1 MIANI
6 LNGNTYSTSKELQM
20 TDPDLQQDKS
30 QQVILI
36 TGSSSGIGLDTARFF
51 AKKGWHVLATCRKEA
66 DVKRMQEEGLTSF
79 RLDYEDQE
87 SLDAVVPTLK
97 KLTGGRID
105 VLFNNGAY
113 AIPCLSED
121 LPTPALRQIFEANFF
136 GWHELTRQILPLMFA
151 AGYGR
156 IIHNSSVLGFAAMR
170 ARGAYNSTKFALEG
184 LTDTMRQEIVDTN
197 VELILVEPGPIR
209 TRIRQNAYIQFK
221 RWISWEK
228 SRNPSFYTK
237 GLIPRLSAENPEKDL
252 FELMPDAV
260 TRAVWHAA
268 TARRP
273 KLRYRITWATKIM
286 AFAKRILSTRMMDRF
301 ASKF

>member
-1 MIANI
+1 MA
-6 LNGNTYSTSKELQM
+6 SKNHQ
-20 TDPDLQQDKS
+20 PDHPS
-30 QQVILI
+30 PVILI
-36 TGSSSGIGLDTARFF
+36 TGSSSGIGLDTARYF
-51 AKKGWHVLATCRKEA
+51 AQKGWHVIATCRKAA
-66 DVKRMQEEGLTSF
+66 DVKRMQKEGLSSF
-79 RLDYEDQE
+79 QLDYEDQA
-87 SLDAVVPTLK
+87 SLDAVVPRLQ

-113 AIPCLSED
+113 AIPCLTED

-136 GWHELTRQILPLMFA
+136 GWHDLTRKILPLMFA
-151 AGYGR
+151 AGKGR

-170 ARGAYNSTKFALEG
+170 ARGAYNATKFALEG
-184 LTDTMRQEIVDTN
+184 LTDTMRQEIAGTN
-197 VELILVEPGPIR
+197 VDLILVQPGPIR
-209 TRIRQNAYIQFK
+209 TRIRENAHIQFK
-221 RWISWEK
+221 KWISWK
-228 SRNPSFYTK
+228 DSRNTDFYTK

-286 AFAKRILSTRMMDRF
+286 AVAKRILSTRMMDRF
-301 ASKF
+301 ASRF

>member
-1 MIANI
+1 MTNP
-6 LNGNTYSTSKELQM
+6 TYLTEDSS
-20 TDPDLQQDKS
+20 P
-30 QQVILI
+30 VILI
-36 TGSSSGIGLDTARFF
+36 TGSSSGIGLDTARYF
-51 AKKGWHVLATCRKEA
+51 AKKGWHVIATCRKDA
-66 DVKRMQEEGLTSF
+66 DVKRMKEEGLSSF
-79 RLDYEDQE
+79 RLDYEDQA
-87 SLDAVVPTLK
+87 SLEAVVPTLE

-113 AIPCLSED
+113 AVPCLSED

-136 GWHELTRQILPLMFA
+136 GWHDLTCRILPLMIT
-151 AGYGR
+151 AGKGR

-170 ARGAYNSTKFALEG
+170 ARGAYNATKFALEG
-184 LTDTMRQEIVDTN
+184 WTDTMRLELSDTN
-197 VELILVEPGPIR
+197 VDLILVQPGPIR
-209 TRIRQNAYIQFK
+209 TRIRENAYIQFK
-221 RWISWEK
+221 RWITWED
-228 SRNPSFYTK
+228 SRNPGFYKK

-286 AFAKRILSTRMMDRF
+286 AVAKRLLSTRMMDKF
-301 ASKF
+301 ASRF

>member
-1 MIANI
+1 MA
-6 LNGNTYSTSKELQM
+6 SKNHQS
-20 TDPDLQQDKS
+20 DHPS
-30 QQVILI
+30 PVILI
-36 TGSSSGIGLDTARFF
+36 TGSSSGIGLDTARYF
-51 AKKGWHVLATCRKEA
+51 AKKGWHVIATCRKAA
-66 DVKRMQEEGLTSF
+66 DVKRMQKEGLSSF
-79 RLDYEDQE
+79 QLDYEDQA
-87 SLDAVVPTLK
+87 SLDAVVPRLQ

-113 AIPCLSED
+113 AIPCLTED

-136 GWHELTRQILPLMFA
+136 GWHDLTRQILPLMFA
-151 AGYGR
+151 AGKGR

-170 ARGAYNSTKFALEG
+170 ARGAYNATKFALEG
-184 LTDTMRQEIVDTN
+184 LTDTMRQEIAGTN
-197 VELILVEPGPIR
+197 VDLILVQPGPIR
-209 TRIRQNAYIQFK
+209 TRIRENAHIQFK
-221 RWISWEK
+221 KWISWK
-228 SRNPSFYTK
+228 DSRNTDFYTK

-286 AFAKRILSTRMMDRF
+286 AVAKRILSTRLMDRF
-301 ASKF
+301 ASRF

>member
-1 MIANI
+1 MA
-6 LNGNTYSTSKELQM
+6 SKNHQS
-20 TDPDLQQDKS
+20 DHPS
-30 QQVILI
+30 PVILI
-36 TGSSSGIGLDTARFF
+36 TGSSSGIGLDTARYF
-51 AKKGWHVLATCRKEA
+51 AKKGWHVIATCRKAA
-66 DVKRMQEEGLTSF
+66 DVKRMQKEGLSSF
-79 RLDYEDQE
+79 QLDYEDQA
-87 SLDAVVPTLK
+87 SLDAVVPRLQ

-113 AIPCLSED
+113 AIPCLTED

-136 GWHELTRQILPLMFA
+136 GWHDLTRQILPLMFA
-151 AGYGR
+151 AGKGR

-170 ARGAYNSTKFALEG
+170 ARGAYNATKFALEG
-184 LTDTMRQEIVDTN
+184 LTDTMRQEIAGTN
-197 VELILVEPGPIR
+197 VDLILVQPGPIR
-209 TRIRQNAYIQFK
+209 TRIRENAHIQFK
-221 RWISWEK
+221 KWISWK
-228 SRNPSFYTK
+228 DSRNPDFYTK

-286 AFAKRILSTRMMDRF
+286 AVAKRILSTRMMDRF
-301 ASKF
+301 ASRF

>member
-1 MIANI
+1 MA
-6 LNGNTYSTSKELQM
+6 SKNHQ
-20 TDPDLQQDKS
+20 PDHPPP
-30 QQVILI
+30 VILI
-36 TGSSSGIGLDTARFF
+36 TGSSSGIGLDTARYF
-51 AKKGWHVLATCRKEA
+51 AQKGWHVIATCRKAA
-66 DVKRMQEEGLTSF
+66 DVKRMQKEGLSSF
-79 RLDYEDQE
+79 QLDYEDQA
-87 SLDAVVPTLK
+87 SLDAVVPRLQ

-113 AIPCLSED
+113 AIPCLTED

-136 GWHELTRQILPLMFA
+136 GWHDLTRQILPLMFA
-151 AGYGR
+151 AGKGR

-170 ARGAYNSTKFALEG
+170 ARGAYNATKFALEG
-184 LTDTMRQEIVDTN
+184 LTDTMRQEIAGTN
-197 VELILVEPGPIR
+197 VDLILVQPGPIR
-209 TRIRQNAYIQFK
+209 TRIRENAHIQFK
-221 RWISWEK
+221 KWISWK
-228 SRNPSFYTK
+228 DSRNTDFYTK

-286 AFAKRILSTRMMDRF
+286 AVAKRILSTRMMDRF
-301 ASKF
+301 ASRF

>member
-1 MIANI
+1 MA
-6 LNGNTYSTSKELQM
+6 SKNHQ
-20 TDPDLQQDKS
+20 PDHPS
-30 QQVILI
+30 PVILI
-36 TGSSSGIGLDTARFF
+36 TGSSSGIGLDTARYFS
-51 AKKGWHVLATCRKEA
+51 KKGWHVIATCRKAA
-66 DVKRMQEEGLTSF
+66 DVKRMQKEGLSSF
-79 RLDYEDQE
+79 RLDYEDQA
-87 SLDAVVPTLK
+87 SLDAVVPTLQ

-113 AIPCLSED
+113 AVPCLTED

-136 GWHELTRQILPLMFA
+136 GWHDLTRQILPLMFA
-151 AGYGR
+151 VGKGR

-170 ARGAYNSTKFALEG
+170 ARGAYNATKFALEG
-184 LTDTMRQEIVDTN
+184 LTDTMRQEIAGTN
-197 VELILVEPGPIR
+197 VDLILVQPGPIR
-209 TRIRQNAYIQFK
+209 TRIRENAHIQFK
-221 RWISWEK
+221 KWISWKE
-228 SRNPSFYTK
+228 SRNPDFYTK

-286 AFAKRILSTRMMDRF
+286 AVAKRILSTRMMDRF
-301 ASKF
+301 ASRF

>member
-1 MIANI
+1 M
-6 LNGNTYSTSKELQM
+6 KM
-20 TDPDLQQDKS
+20 THPAQQNEQS
-30 QQVILI
+30 SPVILI
-36 TGSSSGIGLDTARFF
+36 TGSSSGIGLDTARYF
-51 AKKGWHVLATCRKEA
+51 AKKGWHVIATCRKDA
-66 DVKRMQEEGLTSF
+66 DVKRMKEEGLSSF
-79 RLDYEDQE
+79 RLDYEDQA
-87 SLDAVVPTLK
+87 SLEAVVPTLK

-113 AIPCLSED
+113 AVPCLTED

-136 GWHELTRQILPLMFA
+136 GWHDLTCRILPLMIA
-151 AGYGR
+151 AGKGR

-170 ARGAYNSTKFALEG
+170 ARGAYNATKFALEG
-184 LTDTMRQEIVDTN
+184 WTDTMRLEISDTN
-197 VELILVEPGPIR
+197 VDLILVQPGPIR
-209 TRIRQNAYIQFK
+209 TRIRENAYIQFK
-221 RWISWEK
+221 RWITWED
-228 SRNPSFYTK
+228 SRNPGFYKK

-286 AFAKRILSTRMMDRF
+286 AVAKRILSTRMMDRF
-301 ASKF
+301 ASRF

>member
-1 MIANI
+1 
-6 LNGNTYSTSKELQM
+6 
-20 TDPDLQQDKS
+20 
-30 QQVILI
+30 
-36 TGSSSGIGLDTARFF
+36 
-51 AKKGWHVLATCRKEA
+51 
-66 DVKRMQEEGLTSF
+66 MQKEGLSSF
-79 RLDYEDQE
+79 QLDYEDQA
-87 SLDAVVPTLK
+87 SLDAVVPRLQ

-113 AIPCLSED
+113 AVPCLTED

-136 GWHELTRQILPLMFA
+136 GWHDLTRQILPLMFA
-151 AGYGR
+151 AGKGR

-170 ARGAYNSTKFALEG
+170 ARGAYNATKFALEG
-184 LTDTMRQEIVDTN
+184 LTDTMRQEIAGTN
-197 VELILVEPGPIR
+197 IDLILVQPGPIR
-209 TRIRQNAYIQFK
+209 TRIRQNAHIQFK
-221 RWISWEK
+221 KWISWK
-228 SRNPSFYTK
+228 DSRNPDFYTK

-286 AFAKRILSTRMMDRF
+286 AVAKRILSTRMMDRF
-301 ASKF
+301 ASRF

>member
-1 MIANI
+1 MNV
-6 LNGNTYSTSKELQM
+6 SDHPQ
-20 TDPDLQQDKS
+20 PDKRP
-30 QQVILI
+30 VILI
-36 TGSSSGIGLDTARFF
+36 TGCSSGIGLDTAEFF
-51 AKKGWHVLATCRKEA
+51 ARKDWHVLATCRKDA
-66 DVKRMQEEGLTSF
+66 DVKRMQKAGFTSF
-79 RLDYEDQE
+79 RLDYEDQD
-87 SLDAVVPTLK
+87 SLDAVVPRLQQ
-97 KLTGGRID
+97 LTGGRID
-105 VLFNNGAY
+105 GLFNNGAY

-151 AGYGR
+151 AGGGR

-170 ARGAYNSTKFALEG
+170 ARGAYNATKFALEG
-184 LTDTMRQEIVDTN
+184 LTDTMRQEITGTN
-197 VELILVEPGPIR
+197 VKLILVQPGPIR

-221 RWISWEK
+221 RWITWK
-228 SRNPSFYTK
+228 DSRQPNFYTK
-237 GLIPRLSAENPEKDL
+237 GLIPRLSAKETTKDL

-273 KLRYRITWATKIM
+273 RLRYRITWSTKLM
-286 AFAKRILSTRMMDRF
+286 AFAKRILSTRMMDKL

>member
-1 MIANI
+1 MA
-6 LNGNTYSTSKELQM
+6 SKNHQS
-20 TDPDLQQDKS
+20 DHPS
-30 QQVILI
+30 PVILI
-36 TGSSSGIGLDTARFF
+36 TGSSSGIGLDTARYF
-51 AKKGWHVLATCRKEA
+51 AKKGWHVIATCRKAA
-66 DVKRMQEEGLTSF
+66 DVKRMQKEGLSSF
-79 RLDYEDQE
+79 QLDYEDQA
-87 SLDAVVPTLK
+87 SLDAVVPRLQ

-113 AIPCLSED
+113 AVPCLTED

-136 GWHELTRQILPLMFA
+136 GWNDLTRQILPLMFA
-151 AGYGR
+151 AGKGR

-170 ARGAYNSTKFALEG
+170 ARGAYNATKFALEG
-184 LTDTMRQEIVDTN
+184 LTDTMRQEIAGTN
-197 VELILVEPGPIR
+197 IDLILVQPGPIR
-209 TRIRQNAYIQFK
+209 TRIRQNAHIQFK
-221 RWISWEK
+221 KWISWK
-228 SRNPSFYTK
+228 DSRNPDFYTK

-286 AFAKRILSTRMMDRF
+286 AVAKRILSTRLMDRF
-301 ASKF
+301 ASRF

>member
-1 MIANI
+1 MA
-6 LNGNTYSTSKELQM
+6 SKNHQS
-20 TDPDLQQDKS
+20 DHPS
-30 QQVILI
+30 PVILI
-36 TGSSSGIGLDTARFF
+36 TGSSSGIGLDTARYF
-51 AKKGWHVLATCRKEA
+51 AKKGWHVIATCRKAA
-66 DVKRMQEEGLTSF
+66 DVKRMQKEGLSSF
-79 RLDYEDQE
+79 QLDYEDQA
-87 SLDAVVPTLK
+87 SLDAVVPRLQ

-113 AIPCLSED
+113 AVPCLTED

-136 GWHELTRQILPLMFA
+136 GWHDLTRQILPLMFA
-151 AGYGR
+151 AGKGR

-170 ARGAYNSTKFALEG
+170 ARGAYNATKFALEG
-184 LTDTMRQEIVDTN
+184 LTDTMRQEIAGTN
-197 VELILVEPGPIR
+197 IDLILVQPGPIR
-209 TRIRQNAYIQFK
+209 TRIRQNAHIQFK
-221 RWISWEK
+221 KWISWK
-228 SRNPSFYTK
+228 DSRNPDFYTK

-286 AFAKRILSTRMMDRF
+286 AVAKRILSTRMMDRF
-301 ASKF
+301 ASRF

>member
-1 MIANI
+1 MA
-6 LNGNTYSTSKELQM
+6 SKNHQS
-20 TDPDLQQDKS
+20 DHPS
-30 QQVILI
+30 PVILI
-36 TGSSSGIGLDTARFF
+36 TGSSSGIGLDTARYF
-51 AKKGWHVLATCRKEA
+51 AKKGWHVIATCLKAA
-66 DVKRMQEEGLTSF
+66 DVKRMQKEGLSSF
-79 RLDYEDQE
+79 QLDYEDQA
-87 SLDAVVPTLK
+87 SLDAVVPRLQ

-113 AIPCLSED
+113 AIPCLTED

-136 GWHELTRQILPLMFA
+136 GWHDLTRQILPLMFA
-151 AGYGR
+151 AGKGR

-170 ARGAYNSTKFALEG
+170 ARGAYNATKFALEG
-184 LTDTMRQEIVDTN
+184 LTDTMRQEIAGTN
-197 VELILVEPGPIR
+197 IDLILVQPGPIR
-209 TRIRQNAYIQFK
+209 TRIRQNAHIQFK
-221 RWISWEK
+221 KWISWK
-228 SRNPSFYTK
+228 DSRNPDFYTK

-286 AFAKRILSTRMMDRF
+286 AVAKRILSTRLMDRF
-301 ASKF
+301 ASRF

>member
-1 MIANI
+1 MA
-6 LNGNTYSTSKELQM
+6 SKNHQ
-20 TDPDLQQDKS
+20 PDHPS
-30 QQVILI
+30 PVILI
-36 TGSSSGIGLDTARFF
+36 TGSSSGIGLDTARYF
-51 AKKGWHVLATCRKEA
+51 AQKGWHVIATCRKAA
-66 DVKRMQEEGLTSF
+66 DVKRMQKEGLSSF
-79 RLDYEDQE
+79 QLDYEDQA
-87 SLDAVVPTLK
+87 SLDAVVPRLQ

-113 AIPCLSED
+113 AIPCLTED

-136 GWHELTRQILPLMFA
+136 GWHDLTRQILPLMFA
-151 AGYGR
+151 AGKGR

-170 ARGAYNSTKFALEG
+170 ARGAYNATKFALEG
-184 LTDTMRQEIVDTN
+184 LTDTMRQEIAGTN
-197 VELILVEPGPIR
+197 VDLILVQPGPIR
-209 TRIRQNAYIQFK
+209 TRIRENAHIQFK
-221 RWISWEK
+221 KWISWK
-228 SRNPSFYTK
+228 DSRNTDFYTK

-286 AFAKRILSTRMMDRF
+286 AVAKRILSTRMMDRF
-301 ASKF
+301 ASRF

>member
-1 MIANI
+1 MA
-6 LNGNTYSTSKELQM
+6 SKNHQ
-20 TDPDLQQDKS
+20 PDHPS
-30 QQVILI
+30 PVILI
-36 TGSSSGIGLDTARFF
+36 TGSSSGIGLDTARYF
-51 AKKGWHVLATCRKEA
+51 AQKGWHVIATCRKAA
-66 DVKRMQEEGLTSF
+66 DVKRMQKEGLSSF
-79 RLDYEDQE
+79 LLDYEDQA
-87 SLDAVVPTLK
+87 SLDAVVPRLQ

-113 AIPCLSED
+113 AIPCLTED

-136 GWHELTRQILPLMFA
+136 GWHDLTRQILPLMFA
-151 AGYGR
+151 AGKGR

-170 ARGAYNSTKFALEG
+170 ARGAYNATKFALEG
-184 LTDTMRQEIVDTN
+184 LTDTMRQEIAGTN
-197 VELILVEPGPIR
+197 VDLILVQPGPIR
-209 TRIRQNAYIQFK
+209 TRIRENAHIQFK
-221 RWISWEK
+221 KWISWK
-228 SRNPSFYTK
+228 DSRNTDFYTK

-286 AFAKRILSTRMMDRF
+286 AVAKRILSTRMMDRF
-301 ASKF
+301 ASRF

>member
-1 MIANI
+1 M
-6 LNGNTYSTSKELQM
+6 SVSDHQQP
-20 TDPDLQQDKS
+20 DPRP
-30 QQVILI
+30 VILI
-36 TGSSSGIGLDTARFF
+36 TGCSSGIGLDTAEFF
-51 AKKGWHVLATCRKEA
+51 AKKDWHVLATCRKDA
-66 DVKRMQEEGLTSF
+66 DVKRMQKAGFTSF
-79 RLDYEDQE
+79 RLDYEDQN
-87 SLDAVVPTLK
+87 SLDAVVPRLQQ
-97 KLTGGRID
+97 LTAGRID

-151 AGYGR
+151 AGGGR

-170 ARGAYNSTKFALEG
+170 ARGAYNATKFALEG
-184 LTDTMRQEIVDTN
+184 LTDTMRQEITGTN
-197 VELILVEPGPIR
+197 VKLILVQPGPIR

-221 RWISWEK
+221 RWITWK
-228 SRNPSFYTK
+228 DSRQPNFYTK
-237 GLIPRLSAENPEKDL
+237 GLIPRLSAKETTKDL

-273 KLRYRITWATKIM
+273 RLRYRITWSTKLM
-286 AFAKRILSTRMMDRF
+286 AFAKRILSTRMMDKL